1 MIIYSLGEGQEMEFE
16 APENGSGYFREKFGT
31 TEKGTYIELMF
42 PKLDVPRQ
50 QLIINL
56 IRDLLTDAKKD
67 ALLQIYFQAF
77 LDDYGISYF
86 DLANYITAYLNYSYD
101 NENQDKDIDPTD
113 IASKLQRFLKSN
125 RSDENNVILQLA
137 SGYFS
142 VSPDVLITGK
152 GKKYSIDF
160 EFLEKILEKNN
171 MDVDTFLDE
180 HFQMEYIAEVND
192 EKEENNYKQYIHHN
206 AIVFAQI
213 VEEQFNIAS
222 EDILLEDECWVELE
236 EFPIKKYYDN
246 LTDKNKEIVN
256 NVLFYLSIK

>member
-1 MIIYSLGEGQEMEFE
+1 MKIYSLGEGQEMEFE
-16 APENGSGYFREKFGT
+16 APENGSAYFREKFGT
-31 TEKGTYIELMF
+31 TKKGTYIEFMF

-86 DLANYITAYLNYSYD
+86 DLANYITAYLNCSYD
-101 NENQDKDIDPTD
+101 NENQYEVIDITD
-113 IASKLQRFLKSN
+113 IVSKLQRFLKSN
-125 RSDENNVILQLA
+125 RSNEDNVILQLV

-160 EFLEKILEKNN
+160 EFLERILKKNN
-171 MDVDTFLDE
+171 MDVDTFLE
-180 HFQMEYIAEVND
+180 KHFQMEHIVEIND

-213 VEEQFNIAS
+213 VEKQFNIAS